1 MFENRP
7 HTLNVSTGSRIKANR
22 LQRGWT
28 QAQLAKISGVAQG
41 VIANYENDARTPS
54 APKLAVFARAFGVS
68 LEELI
73 DPLEAASQ
81 DAAAE
86 DRRVHGNSLAA
97 RIQGMFQSLTT
108 LEQRAIFNQVEAL
121 LERHQKNA
129 DTPKRRTKAA

>member
-1 MFENRP
+1 MFENHP
-7 HTLNVSTGSRIKANR
+7 HTLSVSTGSRIKANR

-54 APKLAVFARAFGVS
+54 APKLAVFARAFGIS

-73 DPLEAASQ
+73 DPVESAANEVTT
-81 DAAAE
+81 E

-97 RIQGMFQSLTT
+97 RIQGMFQSLTA

-121 LERHQKNA
+121 LERHQKQT
-129 DTPKRRTKAA
+129 DTPKRRHKVA